1 MPETPNDSQPKKP
14 HAITN
19 VLLIAR
25 REYLERVRAKS
36 FMIMTILIPVLMGGL
51 LFGAAYINRDLGSA
65 KHLAVITANPAFAD
79 DLRQELTRK
88 GESPQVDVYSPADPN
103 VRDTLNAQLKDRS
116 TGLDGYLI
124 TTPPTAT
131 SRGHYEWVPRSR
143 ADTVTKD
150 RIADAIRGSLTRERL
165 MHGGMV
171 SGEVSNLLAPID
183 LKTTNSRGA
192 FGSAYGMFLL
202 MYFVILFYGMNVARS
217 IIEEKT
223 SRIFEVLLSTIKP
236 SEMLAG
242 KVIGVGAVG
251 LTQVGIWIAV
261 AAIVIKYQLLTQY
274 AGDDIIVMPS
284 LAQAGMF
291 VVFFLLG
298 YVLYSSVAA
307 ALGAMT
313 NSEQELQQMNM
324 FLMLP
329 LISCSVVIMKVV
341 TDPDSPLAKG
351 FSYFPF
357 TAPLIMYT
365 RIIVGKPNPLEVVGA
380 LAGMLLAIAVV
391 IWIASRIYRV
401 GILMYGKKPNLP
413 EILRWLKYS

>member
-1 MPETPNDSQPKKP
+1 MPNSVK
-14 HAITN
+14 N

-36 FMIMTILIPVLMGGL
+36 FAVMTVLIPVLMGGL
-51 LFGAAYINRDLGSA
+51 LFGAALINRSLGSA
-65 KHLAVITANPAFAD
+65 RHLAVITQKPAFAA
-79 DLRQELTRK
+79 DLRTELTERDQDPPQLDLH
-88 GESPQVDVYSPADPN
+88 SPSEPDL
-103 VRDTLNAQLKDRS
+103 RGRLNAELHERHS
-116 TGLDGYLI
+116 TLDGYLI
-124 TTPPTAT
+124 TIPSSEPSAQ
-131 SRGHYEWVPRSR
+131 GDYEWVPKSK
-143 ADTVTKD
+143 ADVVTKS
-150 RIADAIRGSLTRERL
+150 RIADAIRGALTRERL
-165 MHGGMV
+165 ADSGMAAADV
-171 SGEVSNLLAPID
+171 DKLLAPVD
-183 LKTTNSRGA
+183 LKMVGSSKAA

-223 SRIFEVLLSTIKP
+223 SRVFEVLLATIKP

-251 LTQVGIWIAV
+251 LTQVGIWIVVAV
-261 AAIVIKYQLLTQY
+261 AAIKYQLIGQDVTVLPT
-274 AGDDIIVMPS
+274 GS
-284 LAQAGMF
+284 QAAMF

-298 YVLYSSVAA
+298 YLLYSSIAA

-313 NSEQELQQMNM
+313 NSEQELQQMNI

-329 LISCSVVIMKVV
+329 LIACSVVIMKVV

-351 FSYFPF
+351 FSYVPF

-365 RIIVGKPNPLEVVGA
+365 RLIVGKPSPVEVGGA
-380 LAGMLLAIAVV
+380 LIGMVLTIAVV
-391 IWIASRIYRV
+391 IWLASRIYRV

>member
-1 MPETPNDSQPKKP
+1 MHSAVKN
-14 HAITN
+14 IW
-19 VLLIAR
+19 LIAR

-36 FMIMTILIPVLMGGL
+36 FAIMTVLIPVLMGGL
-51 LFGAAYINRDLGSA
+51 IFGAAYINHDLGSA
-65 KHLAVITANPAFAD
+65 QHLAVVTNNPAFAA
-79 DLRQELTRK
+79 DLRAELTRHDV
-88 GESPQVDVYSPADPN
+88 EPQVDVHSPSEPGI
-103 VRDTLNAQLKDRS
+103 RDTLNAQLKDRHS
-116 TGLDGYLI
+116 GLDGYLV
-124 TTPPTAT
+124 TTPGAGN
-131 SRGHYEWVPRSR
+131 SGRGRYEWVPRSR
-143 ADTVTKD
+143 ADVVTKD
-150 RIADAIRGSLTRERL
+150 RISDAIRGALTRERL
-165 MHGGMV
+165 VHSGMV
-171 SGEVSNLLAPID
+171 SGDVTSLLAPID
-183 LKTTNSRGA
+183 LKTTNSKGA
-192 FGSAYGMFLL
+192 FGSAYGMFFI

-223 SRIFEVLLSTIKP
+223 SRVFEVLLATIKP

-251 LTQVGIWIAV
+251 LTQVAIWIAV
-261 AAIVIKYQLLTQY
+261 AVAVIKYQLIGEDVTLL
-274 AGDDIIVMPS
+274 PS
-284 LAQAGMF
+284 AAQAAMF

-298 YVLYSSVAA
+298 YLLYSSVAA

-313 NSEQELQQMNM
+313 NSEQELQQLNM

-329 LISCSVVIMKVV
+329 LIACSVVIMKVM

-365 RIIVGKPNPLEVVGA
+365 RLIVGKPNPLEVFGA
-380 LAGMLLAIAVV
+380 LVGMVLAIVVV
-391 IWIASRIYRV
+391 IWFASRIYRV